1 MDFSEPQKLLSSC
14 LFFRR
19 VWVSL

>member
-1 MDFSEPQKLLSSC
+1 MDFFEPQKLLSSC